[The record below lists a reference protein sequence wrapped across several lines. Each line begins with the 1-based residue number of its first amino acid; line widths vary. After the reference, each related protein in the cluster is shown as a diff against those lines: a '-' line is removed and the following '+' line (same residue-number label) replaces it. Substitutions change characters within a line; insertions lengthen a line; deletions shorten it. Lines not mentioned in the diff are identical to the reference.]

1 MTLAMQSWLP
11 PSALEQCSPE
21 PLLAGVLQQWSDH
34 WLVDA
39 RPGLVALYQDDWPLF
54 SASLKWRSTGGHC
67 IAYREPAHVLAS
79 AMLGC
84 SIIPATLQ
92 PTDRRILEA
101 MTRAAI
107 DDLLRRVGAI
117 SGADS
122 QEISSS
128 PIDPATCAWWEI
140 SLGAGK
146 PVFKLA
152 ICTSALA
159 HMIKQALPK
168 AKQAAL
174 EPVRSGLGKQ
184 DVRLEAHLGCCSIS
198 LAELKELG
206 VGDVL
211 VLDQL
216 TETPIAVMVDR
227 RPTPFRATLD
237 EIDGR
242 AALVVAPKEKSNV

>member
-1 MTLAMQSWLP
+1 MTLAMKSWLP
-11 PSALEQCSPE
+11 ESALEQCSPE
-21 PLLAGVLQQWSDH
+21 PLLGRVLRQWSDH
-34 WLVDA
+34 WLIDA
-39 RPGLVALYQDDWPLF
+39 EPGLVALYQDDWPLF
-54 SASLKWRSTGGHC
+54 SASLKWRSSGGHC

-84 SIIPATLQ
+84 SIMTATLQ

-101 MTRAAI
+101 MTRTAI
-107 DDLLRRVGAI
+107 DDLLRRVGEI
-117 SGADS
+117 SGVDS

-146 PVFKLA
+146 PAFKLA
-152 ICTSALA
+152 VCTSALA
-159 HMIKQALPK
+159 HMIKSGLPK
-168 AKQAAL
+168 AEQVAL
-174 EPVRSGLGKQ
+174 EPVRSGLAKQ
-184 DVRLEAHLGCCSIS
+184 DVRLEAHLGRCSIN

-216 TETPIAVMVDR
+216 TDTPITVMIDS
-227 RPTPFRATLD
+227 RPSLFRANLD
-237 EIDGR
+237 EIEGR
-242 AALVVAPKEKSNV
+242 AMLVVAPKEKSNV